1 LIPKR
6 KILSKIYKD
15 FVPKLSESVISEFQL
30 SIQKNTSE
38 NLLSMKNTNK
48 VKNNLIQLIG
58 NSRSLSELSTKI
70 NDEISDTKIQ
80 MSIHYFYII
89 IVTAVIS
96 MSLLILKFVLEI
108 KKTFNKPVK
117 QIENTVTK
125 SKTLE
130 NQSESAHESP
140 LTHNSF

>member
-1 LIPKR
+1 
-6 KILSKIYKD
+6 
-15 FVPKLSESVISEFQL
+15 
-30 SIQKNTSE
+30 
-38 NLLSMKNTNK
+38 
-48 VKNNLIQLIG
+48 
-58 NSRSLSELSTKI
+58 LSELSTKI

-89 IVTAVIS
+89 IVISVIS
-96 MSLLILKFVLEI
+96 MSLLILKIVLEI

-125 SKTLE
+125 SNTLE

-140 LTHNSF
+140 LPKIV